1 MQWLHCCSLRI
12 HPQLFHGFGQCDW
25 LAYYNYGPDENCH
38 MFVND
43 GETMET
49 YFSTCTT
56 IGQPT
61 RNVGGACMTDEVSS
75 CEGAAA
81 ALVCPNGCQACAM
94 SDICN
99 ANYHQS
105 ECTVEAT
112 GQDVTD
118 LNDVT
123 YGGCTSACLLNSISD
138 VVTYFT
144 WQTIEEVCTC
154 YDGGQRNCQ
163 LEVVKQG
170 FTEAEV
176 IGCK

>member
-1 MQWLHCCSLRI
+1 MLCSSLHI
-12 HPQLFHGFGQCDW
+12 HPQLFHEFDQCDW

-38 MFVND
+38 IFINMA
-43 GETMET
+43 ETMET

-61 RNVGGACMTDEVSS
+61 RTPDGACMTDDATI
-75 CEGAAA
+75 CEGADAA
-81 ALVCPNGCQACAM
+81 HVCPNGCQPCTM
-94 SDICN
+94 SDTCN

-105 ECTVEAT
+105 ECTVET
-112 GQDVTD
+112 NGLGPGENQPD
-118 LNDVT
+118 T
-123 YGGCTSACLLNSISD
+123 YGGCMSACLLMSMED

-144 WQTIEEVCTC
+144 WQTMEEVCTC
-154 YDGGQRNCQ
+154 FDSGLRSCQ

-170 FTEAEV
+170 FTEAEI